1 MYILDEP
8 TTGLHFADIQRL
20 LEVLDR
26 LVESGNS
33 VVVIEHNLDV
43 IKVSDWLID
52 LGPEGGDGGGELIA
66 QGTPEQVAQM
76 AGSHTGHFLAEILP
90 VKVTRATKA
99 ARPRATKRKP
109 ATTNGGAPA
118 TNGNAATRSRNG
130 SDEAVAKTG
139 SAKTAAARNGSP
151 KNGAAKNGS
160 AKNGSGKAGARKP
173 AASSG
178 STKPIARPKSRVS

>member
-1 MYILDEP
+1 
-8 TTGLHFADIQRL
+8 
-20 LEVLDR
+20 
-26 LVESGNS
+26 
-33 VVVIEHNLDV
+33 VIEHNLDV

-109 ATTNGGAPA
+109 VTTNGSTPT
-118 TNGNAATRSRNG
+118 TNGNGGARRRKDPGEPAAKNG
-130 SDEAVAKTG
+130 SAENG
-139 SAKTAAARNGSP
+139 SAE
-151 KNGAAKNGS
+151 NGS

-173 AASSG
+173 AAGNG
-178 STKPIARPKSRVS
+178 STKPGSTKPVARPKSRVR